1 MCYSWKFP
9 SEPEKEIGAEVYRK
23 LPPMQVVNVTGGE
36 PFMRENLEEIVKIL
50 KGKTKRLVISSNGYF
65 TDRIVELFQKNK
77 NIGIRISIEGFKET
91 NDELR
96 GIAEGFDHGIK
107 TLNSLYNE
115 LGIRDLGF
123 GMTICDKNA
132 KDILKLY
139 NLSKSLS
146 FEFATAAVHNSFYF
160 HKYENKFEDFQM
172 ITNEL
177 KELIVQ
183 LLKSRNP
190 KDWFRAY
197 FNYGLMNY
205 VLGKPRI
212 IPCEMGFDSF
222 FLDPYGEIY
231 PCNVM
236 QESMGNLKN
245 QSFEEIWSSPR
256 AKEVRKM
263 VKRCNKNCWM
273 VGSVGQQMGKYPWKP
288 IIWIAKHK
296 LLGFRIQ

>member
-1 MCYSWKFP
+1 
-9 SEPEKEIGAEVYRK
+9 
-23 LPPMQVVNVTGGE
+23 
-36 PFMRENLEEIVKIL
+36 
-50 KGKTKRLVISSNGYF
+50 
-65 TDRIVELFQKNK
+65 
-77 NIGIRISIEGFKET
+77 
-91 NDELR
+91 
-96 GIAEGFDHGIK
+96 
-107 TLNSLYNE
+107 
-115 LGIRDLGF
+115 
-123 GMTICDKNA
+123 
-132 KDILKLY
+132 
-139 NLSKSLS
+139 
-146 FEFATAAVHNSFYF
+146 
-160 HKYENKFEDFQM
+160 M